1 VEEIVDIEP
10 AERAWRARADLLA
23 AAVFVVLG
31 ILVTYGSWIMP
42 RLENRRINPATVPG
56 LVPGMLGVALTVCGL
71 LLLLKAIRSD
81 APRGWRALW
90 QLFPTL
96 AGARIAAMLVTTL
109 TFTLVLV
116 GWLPFWAAT
125 AMFVFAFI
133 VVFELWLTAEPAP
146 WRSTLLWAA
155 TIALGSAVGIYVV
168 FERIFLVRLP

>member
-1 VEEIVDIEP
+1 MDIEP

-23 AAVFVVLG
+23 ATVFVVLG
-31 ILVTYGSWIMP
+31 ILVSYGSWIMP

-71 LLLLKAIRSD
+71 LLLIKAIRTD
-81 APRGWRALW
+81 APGGWRALW

-96 AGARIAAMLVTTL
+96 AGARVAAMLVTTL

-125 AMFVFAFI
+125 VVFVFAFI
-133 VVFELWLTAEPAP
+133 VIFELWLTAERAP
-146 WRSTLLWAA
+146 WRATLLWAA
-155 TIALGSAVGIYVV
+155 AIAVSSAVGVYLV
-168 FERIFLVRLP
+168 FQRLFLVRLP